1 MTPLFL
7 ANWKMHKTR
16 AEARAFVEEFR
27 SLLGAETFSSA
38 RVGIAPPFSCL
49 ETGSAL
55 LEGTDV
61 LVGAQNVH
69 WEEQGAHT
77 GEISVGMRITDQ
89 DLRPGGT
96 ISGPTMFALADVT
109 AYLLILA
116 HIGEVALAVTTSLT
130 INFLSKPEPGDLVA
144 NGRLIKLGKR
154 LAVCEIHIESEA
166 GGQMVAQA
174 TATYSIPPR
183 G

>member
-1 MTPLFL
+1 MSHSSYSPLMT
-7 ANWKMHKTR
+7 A
-16 AEARAFVEEFR
+16 AEVENFVMAVFPQSDAYR
-27 SLLGAETFSSA
+27 WFAK
-38 RVGIAPPFSCL
+38 
-49 ETGSAL
+49 
-55 LEGTDV
+55 DV
-61 LVGAQNVH
+61 RP
-69 WEEQGAHT
+69 

-130 INFLSKPEPGDLVA
+130 INFLSRPEPGDLVA

-183 G
+183 T

>member
-1 MTPLFL
+1 MSAAKPFEPVMT
-7 ANWKMHKTR
+7 A
-16 AEARAFVEEFR
+16 AEVENFVMAVFPQSDIYR
-27 SLLGAETFSSA
+27 WFAK
-38 RVGIAPPFSCL
+38 
-49 ETGSAL
+49 
-55 LEGTDV
+55 DV
-61 LVGAQNVH
+61 RP
-69 WEEQGAHT
+69 
-77 GEISVGMRITDQ
+77 GEISVGMRISDQ

-130 INFLSKPEPGDLVA
+130 INFLNKPEPGDLVA
-144 NGRLIKLGKR
+144 HGRLIKLGKR
-154 LAVCEIHIESEA
+154 LAVCEVHIEPES
-166 GGQMVAQA
+166 GGPMVAQA